1 MRTRNYIMAL
11 MLGAVMT
18 SCVTM
23 EKYSALESRN
33 DLLNKQHAIMQDEL
47 TAVRDENKRLMDRL
61 KLMRGAIT
69 QAELDID
76 NLKQTLET
84 TKKQYA
90 DAKGKYDETVSK
102 YMKQL
107 SGTNANLTSAR
118 RLLDERNKELND
130 KESRVEILEKEYQ
143 ERKERMDDLILKL
156 ENRDNELKRAIDQRS
171 KALSSITDKVAKAMA
186 AFENKGVK
194 IDIKDDKLY
203 VTIEDRL
210 LFAKGRW
217 EVSAEGLKAL
227 AKLSEVLEA
236 NPGVDVVVEGHTASL
251 AYNGKN
257 EVKDNW
263 DLSVMRATSV
273 VKALLKNKN
282 ISPRHI
288 TASGKAGFDP
298 KAAPR
303 QNPNI
308 NSRTEIII
316 TPKYVDI
323 IDILSAGKDAAAT
336 DIDTQTHVGE

>member
-1 MRTRNYIMAL
+1 
-11 MLGAVMT
+11 MT

-33 DLLNKQHAIMQDEL
+33 DQLNKQHEIMKDEL
-47 TAVRDENKRLMDRL
+47 AAVRDENKRLMDQI
-61 KLMRGAIT
+61 KQMRGAIT
-69 QAELDID
+69 QAELDIA
-76 NLKQTLET
+76 NLQQTLEN

-90 DAKGKYDETVSK
+90 YAKDKYDETVSK

-118 RLLDERNKELND
+118 RLLEDRKKELND
-130 KESRVEILEKEYQ
+130 KESRLEILEKEYQ
-143 ERKERMDDLILKL
+143 ERKERMDDLLLKL
-156 ENRDNELKRAIDQRS
+156 EDRDNELKRAIGQRTKS
-171 KALSSITDKVAKAMA
+171 ISDITDKVAKAMVG
-186 AFENKGVK
+186 FESKGLK

-203 VTIEDRL
+203 ITLEDRL
-210 LFAKGRW
+210 LFAKGSW

-236 NPGVDVVVEGHTASL
+236 NPDVDVVVEGHTASL
-251 AYNGKN
+251 AYTGKN

-273 VKALLKNKN
+273 VKVLLKNKN
-282 ISPRHI
+282 INPNHI

-298 KAAPR
+298 KAAPS
-303 QNPNI
+303 QDPNI
-308 NSRTEIII
+308 NSRTEIIL

-323 IDILSAGKDAAAT
+323 IDILSTGKNAAT
-336 DIDTQTHVGE
+336 VDVDTQIGE

>member
-1 MRTRNYIMAL
+1 MRVKAYIITL
-11 MLGAVMT
+11 MLGAMMT

-33 DLLNKQHAIMQDEL
+33 DQLNKQHEIMKDEL
-47 TAVRDENKRLMDRL
+47 AAARSENKRLMDQL
-61 KLMRGAIT
+61 KQMRGAIT
-69 QAELDID
+69 QAELDIA
-76 NLKQTLET
+76 NLQQSLEN

-90 DAKGKYDETVSK
+90 YAKDKYDETVSK

-118 RLLDERNKELND
+118 RLLEDRKKELND
-130 KESRVEILEKEYQ
+130 KESRLEILEKEYQ
-143 ERKERMDDLILKL
+143 ERKERMDDLLLKL
-156 ENRDNELKRAIDQRS
+156 EDRDNELKRAIGQRTKS
-171 KALSSITDKVAKAMA
+171 ISDITDKVAKAMVG
-186 AFENKGVK
+186 FESKGLK

-203 VTIEDRL
+203 ITLEDRL
-210 LFAKGRW
+210 LFAKGSW

-236 NPGVDVVVEGHTASL
+236 NPDVDVVVEGHTASL
-251 AYNGKN
+251 AYTGKN

-273 VKALLKNKN
+273 VKVLLKNKN
-282 ISPRHI
+282 INPNHI

-303 QNPNI
+303 QDPNI
-308 NSRTEIII
+308 NSRTEIIL

-323 IDILSAGKDAAAT
+323 IDILSTGKNAAT
-336 DIDTQTHVGE
+336 VDVDTQIGE

>member
-1 MRTRNYIMAL
+1 MKAKNYIIAL
-11 MLGAVMT
+11 MLGGMMT

-23 EKYSALESRN
+23 ERYSALESRN
-33 DLLNKQHAIMQDEL
+33 DQLNKQHAIMKDEL
-47 TAVRDENKRLMDRL
+47 TAVRDENKRLLDQL
-61 KLMRGAIT
+61 KQMRGTIT
-69 QAELDID
+69 QAELDIA

-118 RLLDERNKELND
+118 RLLDERSKELND
-130 KESRVEILEKEYQ
+130 KESRMEILEKEYQ

-156 ENRDNELKRAIDQRS
+156 ENRDNELKRAVGQRS
-171 KALSSITDKVAKAMA
+171 KALSSITDKVAKAMVG
-186 AFENKGVK
+186 FESKGMK

-203 VTIEDRL
+203 VTVEDRL

-217 EVSAEGLKAL
+217 EVSAEGLKAIATL
-227 AKLSEVLEA
+227 AKILED
-236 NPGVDVVVEGHTASL
+236 NPDVDVTVESHTTNE
-251 AYNGKN
+251 AYSGRN

-263 DLSVMRATSV
+263 DLSVMRSASV

-282 ISPRHI
+282 INPNRI
-288 TASGKAGFDP
+288 TASGKAEFDP
-298 KAAPR
+298 KVS
-303 QNPNI
+303 NDNKKSSSI
-308 NSRTEIII
+308 NSRTEIIL

-323 IDILSAGKDAAAT
+323 LDVLSTGKDAASMGANSG
-336 DIDTQTHVGE
+336 VGE

>member
-1 MRTRNYIMAL
+1 MRVKAYIITL
-11 MLGAVMT
+11 MLGAMMT

-23 EKYSALESRN
+23 ERYSALESRN
-33 DLLNKQHAIMQDEL
+33 DQLNKQHAIMKDEL
-47 TAVRDENKRLMDRL
+47 AAARSENKRLMDQI

-69 QAELDID
+69 QAELDIA

-118 RLLDERNKELND
+118 RLLDERSKELND
-130 KESRVEILEKEYQ
+130 KESRMEILEKEYQ

-156 ENRDNELKRAIDQRS
+156 ENRDNELKRAVGQRS
-171 KALSSITDKVAKAMA
+171 KALSSITDKVAKAMV
-186 AFENKGVK
+186 AFESKGLK

-203 VTIEDRL
+203 ITLEDRL
-210 LFAKGRW
+210 LFAKGSW

-236 NPGVDVVVEGHTASL
+236 NPDVDVVVEGHTASL
-251 AYNGKN
+251 AYTGKN

-273 VKALLKNKN
+273 VKVLLKNKN
-282 ISPRHI
+282 INPNHI

-298 KAAPR
+298 KAAPS
-303 QNPNI
+303 QDPNI
-308 NSRTEIII
+308 NSRTEIIL

-323 IDILSAGKDAAAT
+323 LDVLSTGKDAAT
-336 DIDTQTHVGE
+336 VDVDTQIGE

>member
-1 MRTRNYIMAL
+1 MRVKAYIITL
-11 MLGAVMT
+11 MLGAMMT

-33 DLLNKQHAIMQDEL
+33 DQLNKQHEIMKDEL
-47 TAVRDENKRLMDRL
+47 AAARSENKRLMDQI
-61 KLMRGAIT
+61 KQMRGAIT
-69 QAELDID
+69 QAELDIA
-76 NLKQTLET
+76 NLQQSLEN

-90 DAKGKYDETVSK
+90 YAKDKYDETVSK

-118 RLLDERNKELND
+118 RLLEDRKKELND
-130 KESRVEILEKEYQ
+130 KESRLEILEKEYQ
-143 ERKERMDDLILKL
+143 ERKERMDDLLLKL
-156 ENRDNELKRAIDQRS
+156 EDRDNELKRAIGQRTKS
-171 KALSSITDKVAKAMA
+171 ISDITDKVAKAMA
-186 AFENKGVK
+186 AFENKGLK

-203 VTIEDRL
+203 ITLEDRL
-210 LFAKGRW
+210 LFAKGSW
-217 EVSAEGLKAL
+217 EVSAEGLKVL

-236 NPGVDVVVEGHTASL
+236 NPDVDVVVEGHTASL
-251 AYNGKN
+251 AYTGKN

-273 VKALLKNKN
+273 VKVLLKNKN
-282 ISPRHI
+282 VNPNHI

-308 NSRTEIII
+308 NSRTEIIL

-323 IDILSAGKDAAAT
+323 IDILSTGKNAAT
-336 DIDTQTHVGE
+336 VDVDTQIGE

>member
-1 MRTRNYIMAL
+1 MKAKNYIIAL
-11 MLGAVMT
+11 MLGGMMT

-23 EKYSALESRN
+23 ERYSALESRN
-33 DLLNKQHAIMQDEL
+33 DQLNKQHAIMKDEL
-47 TAVRDENKRLMDRL
+47 TAVRDENKRLLDQL
-61 KLMRGAIT
+61 KQMRSTIT
-69 QAELDID
+69 QAELDIA
-76 NLKQTLET
+76 NLQQTLET

-118 RLLDERNKELND
+118 RLLDERSKELND
-130 KESRVEILEKEYQ
+130 KESRMEILEKEYQ

-156 ENRDNELKRAIDQRS
+156 EDRDNELKRAVGQRS

-186 AFENKGVK
+186 GFESKGMK

-203 VTIEDRL
+203 VTVEERL
-210 LFAKGRW
+210 LFAKGSW

-236 NPGVDVVVEGHTASL
+236 NPDVDVVVEGHTASL
-251 AYNGKN
+251 AYTGKN

-282 ISPRHI
+282 IKPNRI
-288 TASGKAGFDP
+288 TASGKAEFDP
-298 KAAPR
+298 KVS
-303 QNPNI
+303 NDNKKSSSI
-308 NSRTEIII
+308 NSRTEIIL

-323 IDILSAGKDAAAT
+323 LDVLSTGKDAGT
-336 DIDTQTHVGE
+336 MGVDTHIGE

>member
-1 MRTRNYIMAL
+1 MRVKAYIITL
-11 MLGAVMT
+11 MLGGMMT

-33 DLLNKQHAIMQDEL
+33 DQLNKQHEIMKDEL
-47 TAVRDENKRLMDRL
+47 AAARSENKRLMDQI
-61 KLMRGAIT
+61 KQMRGAIT
-69 QAELDID
+69 QAELDIA
-76 NLKQTLET
+76 NLQQSLEN

-90 DAKGKYDETVSK
+90 YAKDKYDETVSK

-118 RLLDERNKELND
+118 RLLEDRKKELND
-130 KESRVEILEKEYQ
+130 KESRLEILEKEYQ
-143 ERKERMDDLILKL
+143 ERKERMDDLLLKL
-156 ENRDNELKRAIDQRS
+156 EDRDNELKRAIGQRTKS
-171 KALSSITDKVAKAMA
+171 ISDITDKVAKAMVG
-186 AFENKGVK
+186 FESKGLK

-203 VTIEDRL
+203 ITLEDRL
-210 LFAKGRW
+210 LFAKGSW

-236 NPGVDVVVEGHTASL
+236 NPDVDVVVEGHTASL
-251 AYNGKN
+251 AYTGKN

-273 VKALLKNKN
+273 VKVLLKNKN
-282 ISPRHI
+282 INPNHI

-308 NSRTEIII
+308 NSRTEIIL

-323 IDILSAGKDAAAT
+323 IDILSTGKNAAT
-336 DIDTQTHVGE
+336 VDVDTKIGE

>member
-1 MRTRNYIMAL
+1 MKAKNYIIAL
-11 MLGAVMT
+11 MLGGMMT

-33 DLLNKQHAIMQDEL
+33 DQLNKQHEIMKDEL
-47 TAVRDENKRLMDRL
+47 AAARSENKRLMDQL
-61 KLMRGAIT
+61 KQMRGAIT
-69 QAELDID
+69 QAELDIA
-76 NLKQTLET
+76 NLQQSLEN

-90 DAKGKYDETVSK
+90 YAKDKYDETVSK

-118 RLLDERNKELND
+118 RLLDERSKELND
-130 KESRVEILEKEYQ
+130 KESRMEILEKEYQ

-156 ENRDNELKRAIDQRS
+156 ENRDNELKRAVGQRS
-171 KALSSITDKVAKAMA
+171 KALSSITDKVAKAMV
-186 AFENKGVK
+186 AFESKGLK

-203 VTIEDRL
+203 ITLEDRL
-210 LFAKGRW
+210 LFAKGSW

-236 NPGVDVVVEGHTASL
+236 NPDVDVVVEGHTASL
-251 AYNGKN
+251 AYTGKN

-273 VKALLKNKN
+273 VKVLLKNKN
-282 ISPRHI
+282 INPNHI

-298 KAAPR
+298 KAAPS
-303 QNPNI
+303 QDPNI
-308 NSRTEIII
+308 NSRTEIIL

-323 IDILSAGKDAAAT
+323 LDVLSTGKDAAT
-336 DIDTQTHVGE
+336 VDVDTQIGE

>member
-1 MRTRNYIMAL
+1 MRVKAYIITL
-11 MLGAVMT
+11 MLGAMMT

-33 DLLNKQHAIMQDEL
+33 DQLNKQHAIMKDEL
-47 TAVRDENKRLMDRL
+47 AAARSENKRLLDQL
-61 KLMRGAIT
+61 KQMRGAIT
-69 QAELDID
+69 QAELDIA

-118 RLLDERNKELND
+118 RLLEDRKKELND
-130 KESRVEILEKEYQ
+130 KESRLEILEKEYQ
-143 ERKERMDDLILKL
+143 ERKERMDDLLLKL
-156 ENRDNELKRAIDQRS
+156 EDRDNELKRAIGQRS
-171 KALSSITDKVAKAMA
+171 KALSSITDKVAKAMVG
-186 AFENKGVK
+186 FESKGLK

-203 VTIEDRL
+203 ITLEDRL
-210 LFAKGRW
+210 LFAKGSW

-236 NPGVDVVVEGHTASL
+236 NPDVDVVVEGHTASL
-251 AYNGKN
+251 AYTGKN

-273 VKALLKNKN
+273 VKVLLKNKN
-282 ISPRHI
+282 INPNHI

-303 QNPNI
+303 QDPNI
-308 NSRTEIII
+308 NSRTEIIL

-323 IDILSAGKDAAAT
+323 IDILSTGKNAAT
-336 DIDTQTHVGE
+336 VDVDTQIGE

>member
-1 MRTRNYIMAL
+1 MRVKAYIITL
-11 MLGAVMT
+11 MLGAMMT

-33 DLLNKQHAIMQDEL
+33 DQLNKQHEIMKDEL
-47 TAVRDENKRLMDRL
+47 AAARSENKRLMDQI
-61 KLMRGAIT
+61 KQMRGAIT
-69 QAELDID
+69 QAELDIA
-76 NLKQTLET
+76 NLQQSLEN

-90 DAKGKYDETVSK
+90 YAKDKYDETVSK

-118 RLLDERNKELND
+118 RLLEDRKKELND
-130 KESRVEILEKEYQ
+130 KESRLEILEKEYQ
-143 ERKERMDDLILKL
+143 ERKERMDDLLLKL
-156 ENRDNELKRAIDQRS
+156 EDRDNELKRAIGQRTKS
-171 KALSSITDKVAKAMA
+171 ISDITDKVAKAMVG
-186 AFENKGVK
+186 FESKGLK

-203 VTIEDRL
+203 ITLEDRL
-210 LFAKGRW
+210 LFAKGSW

-236 NPGVDVVVEGHTASL
+236 NPDVDVVVEGHTASL
-251 AYNGKN
+251 AYTGKN

-273 VKALLKNKN
+273 VKVLLKNKN
-282 ISPRHI
+282 INPNHI

-303 QNPNI
+303 QDPNI
-308 NSRTEIII
+308 NSRTEIIL

-323 IDILSAGKDAAAT
+323 IDILSTGKNAAT
-336 DIDTQTHVGE
+336 VDVDTQIGE

>member
-1 MRTRNYIMAL
+1 MRVKAYIITL
-11 MLGAVMT
+11 MLGAMMT

-33 DLLNKQHAIMQDEL
+33 DQLNKQHEIMKDEL
-47 TAVRDENKRLMDRL
+47 TAVRDENKRLMDQI
-61 KLMRGAIT
+61 KQMRGAIT
-69 QAELDID
+69 QAELDIA
-76 NLKQTLET
+76 NLQQSLEN

-90 DAKGKYDETVSK
+90 YAKDKYDETVSK

-118 RLLDERNKELND
+118 RLLEDRKKELND
-130 KESRVEILEKEYQ
+130 KESRLEILEKEYQ
-143 ERKERMDDLILKL
+143 ERKERMDDLLLKL
-156 ENRDNELKRAIDQRS
+156 EDRDNELKRAIGQRTKS
-171 KALSSITDKVAKAMA
+171 ISDITDKVAKAMVG
-186 AFENKGVK
+186 FESKGLK

-203 VTIEDRL
+203 ITLEDRL
-210 LFAKGRW
+210 LFAKGSW

-236 NPGVDVVVEGHTASL
+236 NPDVDVVVEGHTASL
-251 AYNGKN
+251 AYTGKN

-273 VKALLKNKN
+273 VKVLLKNKN
-282 ISPRHI
+282 INPNHI

-303 QNPNI
+303 QDPNI
-308 NSRTEIII
+308 NSRTEIIL

-323 IDILSAGKDAAAT
+323 IDILSTGKNAAT
-336 DIDTQTHVGE
+336 VDVDTQIGE

>member
-1 MRTRNYIMAL
+1 MRVKAYIITL
-11 MLGAVMT
+11 ILGAMMT

-33 DLLNKQHAIMQDEL
+33 DQLNKQHEIMKDEL
-47 TAVRDENKRLMDRL
+47 AAARSENKRLMDQI
-61 KLMRGAIT
+61 KQMRGTIT
-69 QAELDID
+69 QAELDIA
-76 NLKQTLET
+76 NLQQSLEN

-90 DAKGKYDETVSK
+90 YAKDKYDETVSK

-118 RLLDERNKELND
+118 RLLEDRKKELND
-130 KESRVEILEKEYQ
+130 KESRLEILEKEYQ
-143 ERKERMDDLILKL
+143 ERKERMDDLLLKL
-156 ENRDNELKRAIDQRS
+156 EDRDNELKRAIGQRTKS
-171 KALSSITDKVAKAMA
+171 ISDITDKVAKAMVG
-186 AFENKGVK
+186 FERKGLK

-203 VTIEDRL
+203 ITLEDRL
-210 LFAKGRW
+210 LFAKGSW

-236 NPGVDVVVEGHTASL
+236 NPDVDVVVEGHTASL
-251 AYNGKN
+251 AYTGKN

-273 VKALLKNKN
+273 VKVLLKNKN
-282 ISPRHI
+282 INPNHI

-303 QNPNI
+303 QDPNI
-308 NSRTEIII
+308 NSRTEIIL

-323 IDILSAGKDAAAT
+323 IDILSTGKNAAT
-336 DIDTQTHVGE
+336 VDVDTQIGE

>member
-1 MRTRNYIMAL
+1 MKAKNYIIAL
-11 MLGAVMT
+11 MLGGMMT

-23 EKYSALESRN
+23 ERYSALESRN
-33 DLLNKQHAIMQDEL
+33 DQLNKQHAIMKDEL
-47 TAVRDENKRLMDRL
+47 TAVRDENKRLLDQL
-61 KLMRGAIT
+61 KQMRGAIT
-69 QAELDID
+69 QAELDIA

-118 RLLDERNKELND
+118 RLLEDRKKELND
-130 KESRVEILEKEYQ
+130 KESRLEILEKEYQ

-156 ENRDNELKRAIDQRS
+156 ENRDNELKRAVGQRS
-171 KALSSITDKVAKAMA
+171 KALSSITDKVDKAMVG
-186 AFENKGVK
+186 FESKGLK

-203 VTIEDRL
+203 ITLEDRL
-210 LFAKGRW
+210 LFAKGSW

-236 NPGVDVVVEGHTASL
+236 NPDVDVVVEGHTASL
-251 AYNGKN
+251 AYTGKN

-273 VKALLKNKN
+273 VKVLLKNKN
-282 ISPRHI
+282 INPNHI

-298 KAAPR
+298 KAAPS
-303 QNPNI
+303 QDPNI
-308 NSRTEIII
+308 NSRTEIIL

-323 IDILSAGKDAAAT
+323 IDILSTGKNAAT
-336 DIDTQTHVGE
+336 VDVDTQIGE

>member
-1 MRTRNYIMAL
+1 MRVKAYIITL
-11 MLGAVMT
+11 MLGAMMT

-33 DLLNKQHAIMQDEL
+33 DQLNKQHEIMKDEL
-47 TAVRDENKRLMDRL
+47 AAARSENKRLMDQI
-61 KLMRGAIT
+61 KQMRGAIT
-69 QAELDID
+69 QAELDIA
-76 NLKQTLET
+76 NLQQSLEN

-90 DAKGKYDETVSK
+90 YAKDKYDETVSK

-118 RLLDERNKELND
+118 RLLEDRKKELND
-130 KESRVEILEKEYQ
+130 KESRLEILEKEYQ
-143 ERKERMDDLILKL
+143 ERKERMDDLLLKL
-156 ENRDNELKRAIDQRS
+156 EDRDNELKRAIGQRTKS
-171 KALSSITDKVAKAMA
+171 ISDITDKVAKAMVG
-186 AFENKGVK
+186 FESKGLK

-203 VTIEDRL
+203 ITLEDRL
-210 LFAKGRW
+210 LFAKGSW

-236 NPGVDVVVEGHTASL
+236 NPDVDVVVEGHTASL
-251 AYNGKN
+251 AYTGKN

-273 VKALLKNKN
+273 VKVLLKNKN
-282 ISPRHI
+282 INPNHI

-308 NSRTEIII
+308 NSRTEIIL

-323 IDILSAGKDAAAT
+323 IDILSTGKNAAT
-336 DIDTQTHVGE
+336 VDVDTQIGE

>member
-1 MRTRNYIMAL
+1 MRVKAYIITL
-11 MLGAVMT
+11 MLGAMMT

-33 DLLNKQHAIMQDEL
+33 DQLNKQHEIMKDEL
-47 TAVRDENKRLMDRL
+47 AAARSENKRLMDQI

-69 QAELDID
+69 QAELDIA
-76 NLKQTLET
+76 NLQQSLEN

-90 DAKGKYDETVSK
+90 YAKDKYDETVSK

-118 RLLDERNKELND
+118 RLLEDRKKELND
-130 KESRVEILEKEYQ
+130 KESRLEILEKEYQ
-143 ERKERMDDLILKL
+143 ERKERMDDLLLKL
-156 ENRDNELKRAIDQRS
+156 EDRDNELKRAIGQRTKS
-171 KALSSITDKVAKAMA
+171 ISDITDKVAKAMV
-186 AFENKGVK
+186 AFESKGLK

-203 VTIEDRL
+203 ITLEDRL
-210 LFAKGRW
+210 LFVKGSW

-298 KAAPR
+298 KAAPM

-323 IDILSAGKDAAAT
+323 IDILSTGKNAAT
-336 DIDTQTHVGE
+336 VDVDTQIGE